1 MAVETSEFKN
11 KIGEAIRKFRVMKRM
26 SAADLA
32 KKSGIAASNMSVI
45 ESGERIPKMDMC
57 SRIAHALEADPVEIC
72 GLELSEVDEKR
83 LLMKLLAKY
92 ANNIEAVMVTDKQ
105 GKVVADL
112 PIDFADFAFRFMENA
127 KNVEFALDG
136 ISEDDPRYAMRKA
149 GAEDEL
155 NFWLDM
161 YPEYDAYTDVKD
173 DVETVDFDMVNRRAV
188 VLQDEMSKHFWQ
200 FQSDYIIP
208 KRNEEMR
215 SKN

>member
-1 MAVETSEFKN
+1 MGTEVRDN
-11 KIGEAIRKFRVMKRM
+11 KIGEAIRKYRLMKRV
-26 SAADLA
+26 SAKDLA
-32 KKSGIAASNMSVI
+32 DKLKIAASNLSII
-45 ESGERIPKMDMC
+45 ESGERLPKMDLC
-57 SRIAHALEADPVEIC
+57 GRIAHALDADPVEIC
-72 GLELSEVDEKR
+72 ALDLSDVDKKR
-83 LLMKLLAKY
+83 LLMKLLAEY
-92 ANNIEAVMVTDKQ
+92 ADDVNAV
-105 GKVVADL
+105 KVSDTHSKVIVDL
-112 PIDFADFAFRFMENA
+112 PIDFADFAFRYKENA

-155 NFWLDM
+155 NYWLDM

-173 DVETVDFDMVNRRAV
+173 DAEEVDFDMVNTRSVA
-188 VLQDEMSKHFWQ
+188 LQDEMSKHFWQ